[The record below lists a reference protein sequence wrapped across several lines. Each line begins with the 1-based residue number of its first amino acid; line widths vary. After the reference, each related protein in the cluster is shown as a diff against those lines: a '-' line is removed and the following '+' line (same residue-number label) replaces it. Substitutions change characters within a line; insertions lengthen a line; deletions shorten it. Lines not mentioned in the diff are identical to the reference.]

1 MTPSWWLVDRNQRPN
16 YLSAKIEGE
25 WFCHTRLLLFAG
37 SFLLWEYCIICPLWI
52 SRASNLF
59 GLCSSGTSSHLEY
72 MYTVQR
78 WMTGDWWK
86 HLSNELRYY
95 LCLSRVWGKVYQ
107 LAQRESILKPS
118 LFCAPEISLIM
129 TGNFIVSWTITNFM
143 SRVLHTTKIS
153 NAQMVEEMD
162 RKERL

>member
-1 MTPSWWLVDRNQRPN
+1 MAHWSKSAAQLFKRKNRRRII
-16 YLSAKIEGE
+16 LSHATVVIRGFL
-25 WFCHTRLLLFAG
+25 FCSKNIVLFAL
-37 SFLLWEYCIICPLWI
+37 SESLVLRTYLD
-52 SRASNLF
+52 SVLH
-59 GLCSSGTSSHLEY
+59 TSSHLEY

-78 WMTGDWWK
+78 WMRGDWWK

-107 LAQRESILKPS
+107 LAKRESIPKPS

-129 TGNFIVSWTITNFM
+129 TGNFILSWTITNFM

-162 RKERL
+162 KKERL

>member
-1 MTPSWWLVDRNQRPN
+1 MARWSKSAAQLFKRKNRRRII
-16 YLSAKIEGE
+16 LSHATVVIRG
-25 WFCHTRLLLFAG
+25 FLFALRILYYLP
-37 SFLLWEYCIICPLWI
+37 SL
-52 SRASNLF
+52 NLSCF
-59 GLCSSGTSSHLEY
+59 ELIWTLFSTLPAIWNI
-72 MYTVQR
+72 R
-78 WMTGDWWK
+78 MTGNWWK

-107 LAQRESILKPS
+107 LAQKESIPKPS

-143 SRVLHTTKIS
+143 SRVLHITKIS